1 MKKINLIF
9 SHKFGSKKIDVKKA
23 LQKTFNTKKIAQ
35 IINKTGPN
43 FLRHAAE
50 DENTL
55 TLAVDAF
62 KKTKLNNKAKSK
74 IKNLIFVTETP
85 LYAFPGNAVIFS
97 SILNLNKNLNLFD
110 LNAGCTGFVDSIK
123 IASRMKGE
131 TLIVCSETYSKYF
144 NKFNR
149 SISTIFSDCA
159 SVFLYQ
165 KNMKLIDHISGYEK
179 NSHSS
184 LIGYNKKEI
193 NMDGGK
199 VFNFITSTV
208 IPSLKKFIKKKNIKK
223 INKIYIHQ
231 ASRVVIETFKE
242 KFNNYGFIF
251 PSNLTKV
258 GNTNASTIPLMLEED
273 VKKKKIKKGD
283 RVIMCGFGVGL
294 SFSIALI
301 EI

>member
-1 MKKINLIF
+1 
-9 SHKFGSKKIDVKKA
+9 
-23 LQKTFNTKKIAQ
+23 
-35 IINKTGPN
+35 
-43 FLRHAAE
+43 
-50 DENTL
+50 
-55 TLAVDAF
+55 
-62 KKTKLNNKAKSK
+62 
-74 IKNLIFVTETP
+74 
-85 LYAFPGNAVIFS
+85 
-97 SILNLNKNLNLFD
+97 
-110 LNAGCTGFVDSIK
+110 
-123 IASRMKGE
+123 MKGE

-165 KNMKLIDHISGYEK
+165 KNLKLIDHISGYEK

-184 LIGYNKKEI
+184 LIGYNRKEM

-199 VFNFITSTV
+199 VFNFVISTV
-208 IPSLKKFIKKKNIKK
+208 VPSLEKFVKKKNIKK

-231 ASRVVIETFKE
+231 ASKIVIEIFKQ
-242 KFNNYGFIF
+242 KFSNYKFIF

-273 VKKKKIKKGD
+273 VNKKKIKKGD